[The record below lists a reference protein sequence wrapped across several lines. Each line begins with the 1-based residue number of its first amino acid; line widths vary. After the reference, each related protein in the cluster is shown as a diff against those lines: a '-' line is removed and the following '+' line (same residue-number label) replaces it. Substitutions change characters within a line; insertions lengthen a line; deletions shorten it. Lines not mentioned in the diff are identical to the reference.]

1 MATAFDDLLIGG
13 EGADFLQG
21 LSGNDT
27 LQGLTGNDLMYG
39 GADDDSLLGD
49 DGVDQLYGGSGRDTL
64 YAGAGNDR
72 VDGGSGNDSLFGED
86 GNDNLLGGDGNDTM
100 DGGTG
105 ADTIHGGSGDDT
117 IFDSGLSLSVSI
129 SGDEGNDAIFASA
142 SAGGV
147 VDAGIG
153 DDLFVGTGSLE
164 TWTDSPNTIVYGGDG
179 NDTLRA
185 VSRYAVLWNDG
196 SFGDLYG
203 GNGDDAIVVDRFTD
217 DQFHNG
223 RFWEGT
229 IYGGAGHDTFYLDS
243 SLRQIAYYD
252 GADLFDWTK
261 IIGFEEIIVRGIQA
275 DGLGTEQVIL
285 TDANIGETGEM
296 TVRTAGSELA
306 SDSLFWGN
314 TSQHYDTQSLHVDG
328 SAVTTGHLTFDGMIA
343 WGSVLIGGQ
352 LSDTIAGRGTLTGN
366 SGDDSITG
374 YGDSDVLS
382 GGEGNDSLTAF
393 PDGATAIYGGAGD
406 DALTVGVGTKFTAY
420 LDGGDGNDSVLA
432 GDGADTILGGD
443 GNDSINAGEGTNAI
457 SGGLG
462 DDTITGGNGTDTV
475 QYSGNM
481 ADYTIT
487 QDIDHLIVTG
497 AEGTDL
503 LYLINLITFADQTY
517 EVPIPG
523 IIRIGTGDP
532 DYIDGS
538 DGPDSLSGG
547 AGNDT
552 LLGGLGNDTLVGGA
566 GRDSLDGGAGIDTA
580 SYVDAASGINA
591 NLATGRATGGGPVA
605 ALGIMAYRGI
615 AAQGDRLT
623 LIDNLLGSAFDDTL
637 TGSRDANALEG
648 GAGNDTLLGGL
659 GKDTL
664 LGGAGIDAL
673 FGGTGAD
680 SLNGGDGKDWL
691 FGGAGND
698 VYVVSAPGDLLF
710 ETTTASSGIDAGG
723 NDLVQSAI
731 TFSLDASEGRRFIED
746 LLLTGTANTKAIGN
760 ALDNHLT
767 GNGGNNTLDGGS
779 GDDILSGG
787 LGRDRF
793 VFSTMLGSDNVDQI
807 QDFNAAADR
816 MLLDSAIFLGLV
828 AGRMPGWSLA
838 KNLDG
843 DAKDT
848 TDRILYETDTGW
860 LYFDS
865 DGTGAA
871 EKVHFATVSSGLA
884 LSAFD
889 FIVF

>member
-27 LQGLTGNDLMYG
+27 LEGLTGNDLIYG
-39 GADDDSLLGD
+39 GADDDSLLGA
-49 DGVDQLYGGSGRDTL
+49 DGLDQLYGGSGRDTL

-72 VDGGSGNDSLFGED
+72 VDGGSGDDLLYGDNGDDTLSGGIGSDVIDGGD
-86 GNDNLLGGDGNDTM
+86 GNDSMIGGDGNDTI
-100 DGGTG
+100 DGSVG
-105 ADTIHGGSGDDT
+105 ADTVHGGLGDDT
-117 IFDSGLSLSVSI
+117 IYDSDPLAHNADPTSAIAIFG
-129 SGDEGNDAIFASA
+129 EAGNDRIIVAAN
-142 SAGGV
+142 AGGV
-147 VDAGIG
+147 LDGGAG
-153 DDLFVGTGSLE
+153 DDLLVSYVKSVYNFFALGSSLAI
-164 TWTDSPNTIVYGGDG
+164 NYGGDG
-179 NDTLRA
+179 NDTIHA
-185 VSRYAVLWNDG
+185 DYFSG
-196 SFGDLYG
+196 
-203 GNGDDAIVVDRFTD
+203 
-217 DQFHNG
+217 
-223 RFWEGT
+223 
-229 IYGGAGHDTFYLDS
+229 IYGGAGDDVVVVDVSWDGQYSGVDWQGALDGGDGHDTFYLDS
-243 SLRQIAYYD
+243 TEYAQPTDFQWSGLH
-252 GADLFDWTK
+252 
-261 IIGFEEIIVRGIQA
+261 GFEEIVLR
-275 DGLGTEQVIL
+275 GLGTDNQGERVIL
-285 TDANIGETGEM
+285 TDANIGETGSL
-296 TVRTAGSELA
+296 TVRTAGKELA
-306 SDSLFWGN
+306 SDGYFP
-314 TSQHYDTQSLHVDG
+314 TSGYDKIYFRTAYIDG
-328 SAVTTGHLTFDGMIA
+328 SAVTVGHLTLKENGT
-343 WGSVLIGGQ
+343 LIGGAQ
-352 LSDTIAGRGTLTGN
+352 SDTIIGEVDLQHVYLHSGSALYGN
-366 SGDDSITG
+366 AGDDSMYSIG
-374 YGDSDVLS
+374 RS
-382 GGEGNDSLTAF
+382 SLF
-393 PDGATAIYGGAGD
+393 
-406 DALTVGVGTKFTAY
+406 
-420 LDGGDGNDSVLA
+420 GGDGNDSLFGG
-432 GDGADTILGGD
+432 GDGTFGDSCFGGGGDDSIVASRGNDSISGGD
-443 GNDSINAGEGTNAI
+443 GNDSIDAGEGTNAI

-497 AEGTDL
+497 TEGTDL
-503 LYLINLITFADQTY
+503 LYLINLITFSDQTY

-591 NLATGRATGGGPVA
+591 NLATGRATGGEPVA
-605 ALGIMAYRGI
+605 ALGIMAYRAI

-648 GAGNDTLLGGL
+648 GAGNDTFLGGL

-680 SLNGGDGKDWL
+680 SLDGGDGKDWL

-698 VYVVSAPGDLLF
+698 IYVVSAPGDLLF

-731 TFSLDASEGRRFIED
+731 TFSLDASEGRRYIED

-767 GNGGNNTLDGGS
+767 GNGGNNTLDGGL

-816 MLLDSAIFLGLV
+816 MLLDSAIFRGLV
-828 AGRMPGWSLA
+828 AGRLPGGSLA